1 VDKLVKTVKS
11 SRRDAATEAWAA
23 QVCEEAVQNAKEVLE
38 EKSTNYTLMNYR
50 KQGQRLSELLMAGRL
65 ARYANHG
72 QFKEIK
78 VAVME
83 EVLCQWREETHL

>member
-1 VDKLVKTVKS
+1 M
-11 SRRDAATEAWAA
+11 
-23 QVCEEAVQNAKEVLE
+23 LE
-38 EKSTNYTLMNYR
+38 EKSTNYTLMELDDELQVYR
-50 KQGQRLSELLMAGRL
+50 KEGQRLSELLMAERL
-65 ARYANHG
+65 ARYANHA